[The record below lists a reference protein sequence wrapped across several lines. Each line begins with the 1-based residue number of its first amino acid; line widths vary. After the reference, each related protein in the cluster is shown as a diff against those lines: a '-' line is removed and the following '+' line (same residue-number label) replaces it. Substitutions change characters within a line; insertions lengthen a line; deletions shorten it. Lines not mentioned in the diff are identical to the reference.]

1 MVTPSSR
8 RVKRRKQR
16 FGGAPQDHHRVR
28 DPVAEG
34 TGPQGTP
41 HFAQSLP
48 LYTPTARLKGWDP
61 QGTPQAF
68 LSSSG
73 STPQAAC
80 SKAK

>member
-16 FGGAPQDHHRVR
+16 FGGAPQNHHRVR
-28 DPVAEG
+28 DPAAEG

-48 LYTPTARLKGWDP
+48 LYTPTARLKGWILKELLKHSYP
-61 QGTPQAF
+61 PAMPF
-68 LSSSG
+68 LSSL
-73 STPQAAC
+73 Q
-80 SKAK
+80 